1 MGQFGSVVDRVNIKL
16 GSKFFSYLKIKTQL
30 LKRLQRVIA
39 VDGANHKQ
47 KNGVDGNGSRL
58 KKC

>member
-1 MGQFGSVVDRVNIKL
+1 MKL
-16 GSKFFSYLKIKTQL
+16 GSKFLNPFRFKTQL